1 VASDFLHHPL
11 RRRHRA
17 YYDWYRAIVSPQGA
31 SGTKYLK
38 GDAALRMQAEAYLKG
53 EAALASELSRYVKGD
68 TAFRIENFV
77 YLKSEVLFADFQTYI
92 KGDVDLI
99 GTLNQYLKGDARF
112 TFNSTYFKGSA
123 NLMVTIPL
131 DDLGESPPSTK
142 PGVLSRH
149 WLSVAAVK
157 KDVT

>member
-1 VASDFLHHPL
+1 MSDFLHHQL

-17 YYDWYRAIVSPQGA
+17 YYDWYRSIVSPQGA
-31 SGTKYLK
+31 SGTKYIK
-38 GDAALRMQAEAYLKG
+38 GDAALELAADVYLKG
-53 EAALASELSRYVKGD
+53 EAALASALSRYIKGD
-68 TAFRIENFV
+68 TAFRVENSV
-77 YLKSEVLFADFQTYI
+77 YLKSEVLFADFQRYI

-99 GTLNQYLKGDARF
+99 GTLNRYLKGDARF
-112 TFNSTYFKGSA
+112 TFNSTYFKGTAS
-123 NLMVTIPL
+123 LMVTVPL
-131 DDLGESPPSTK
+131 EDLGENPPSTK

>member
-1 VASDFLHHPL
+1 MSDFLHHQL

-17 YYDWYRAIVSPQGA
+17 YYDWYRSIVSPQGA
-31 SGTKYLK
+31 SGTKYIK
-38 GDAALRMQAEAYLKG
+38 SDASLVVQKEVYLKG
-53 EAALASELSRYVKGD
+53 EATLASALSRYLKGE
-68 TAFRIENFV
+68 TALRIENNV

-92 KGDVDLI
+92 KGDADLI
-99 GTLNQYLKGDARF
+99 GTLNRYLKGDARF
-112 TFNSTYFKGSA
+112 TFNGTYFKGTA

-131 DDLGESPPSTK
+131 ADLGENPPSDK

>member
-1 VASDFLHHPL
+1 MSDFLHHQL

-17 YYDWYRAIVSPQGA
+17 YYDWYHSIISPQGA
-31 SGTKYLK
+31 SGTRYLK
-38 GDAALRMQAEAYLKG
+38 GDASLVIQKEIYLKG
-53 EAALASELSRYVKGD
+53 EAALAAEASRYTKGD
-68 TAFRIENFV
+68 VAFQVQKLI
-77 YLKSEVLFADFQTYI
+77 YLKSETLFADFQTYL

-99 GTLNQYLKGDARF
+99 GTLNDYLKGDVRF
-112 TFNSTYFKGSA
+112 SFNSTYLKGEV
-123 NLMVTIPL
+123 NLMVNIPL
-131 DDLGESPPSTK
+131 ADLGENPPSTK

>member
-1 VASDFLHHPL
+1 MASDFLHHPL

-38 GDAALRMQAEAYLKG
+38 GDAALRVQAEAYLKG
-53 EAALASELSRYVKGD
+53 EAGLASALSRYVKGD
-68 TAFRIENFV
+68 T
-77 YLKSEVLFADFQTYI
+77 DFQVENLLYMRSETLFGDNQKYV
-92 KGDVDLI
+92 KGDADLI
-99 GTLNQYLKGDARF
+99 GTLNRYLKGDTRFFLTGTYLKGDA
-112 TFNSTYFKGSA
+112 S
-123 NLMVTIPL
+123 LMVTTIL
-131 DDLGESPPSTK
+131 EDLGENPASTK